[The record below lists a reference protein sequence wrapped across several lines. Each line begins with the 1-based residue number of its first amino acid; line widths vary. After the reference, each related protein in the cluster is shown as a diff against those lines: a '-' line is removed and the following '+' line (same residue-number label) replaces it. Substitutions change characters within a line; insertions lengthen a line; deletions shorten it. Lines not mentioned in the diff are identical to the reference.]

1 MCFIVP
7 EWFEKGNDL
16 ELNNSLSIDERK
28 RRVKEGASMV
38 LDDINSVLAQDDRI
52 KYKKEY
58 RYYTE
63 MTYNSIGYA
72 RIDELEHFDLTIYK
86 DTNMKTIYSK
96 ERIFVSSDMN
106 ILANE
111 IYPSIMPT
119 TDYYPF
125 IQYDIDSTIEIKN
138 NDGKVIYAF
147 EIEIEYWTY
156 GCLHFANNTML
167 LGLDF
172 NIFYF
177 RQVGKDVYFI
187 NVPFAT

>member
-1 MCFIVP
+1 
-7 EWFEKGNDL
+7 
-16 ELNNSLSIDERK
+16 NNSLSIDERK

-86 DTNMKTIYSK
+86 DTNIVTIYNKNGDFASNRDFF
-96 ERIFVSSDMN
+96 ER
-106 ILANE
+106 E

-138 NDGKVIYAF
+138 NDGKAIYTHDIRVEDWA
-147 EIEIEYWTY
+147 Y